1 MPKWHGQAAR
11 CEPENAVPALLPSL
25 PTPFS
30 SAVNS
35 PFPFQNS
42 SGASGLC
49 FSSTCSYLP
58 PALPRRAV
66 QRRRFGGSLS
76 AACRCPQARPVVP
89 PAGTGP
95 TSSTPGA
102 PITSPCAYPVPSF
115 TYLKQK
121 VFIIMFFLFS
131 VPALEAQG
139 HPGSGSGGA
148 VGELRA
154 LKPPCHPPTSRREL
168 DAGQLSCWGA
178 MSGLRAPSLHR
189 GQIFP
194 AGLLGDMVRQ
204 RAASG
209 GDGAVPSSFTFTLS
223 QAYQGC
229 WGPSGVTPRGQKV

>member
-1 MPKWHGQAAR
+1 MGTRRCAPRGDLGRHRGVPKWHGQAAR

-66 QRRRFGGSLS
+66 QRRRFGGSVS
-76 AACRCPQARPVVP
+76 AARRCPQARPVVP

-115 TYLKQK
+115 MYLKQK
-121 VFIIMFFLFS
+121 KIIIIIFSLFS
-131 VPALEAQG
+131 PCFR
-139 HPGSGSGGA
+139 GSGPPREWFWRGCG
-148 VGELRA
+148 RA
-154 LKPPCHPPTSRREL
+154 EGSQPPLSPTHL
-168 DAGQLSCWGA
+168 QK
-178 MSGLRAPSLHR
+178 RA
-189 GQIFP
+189 
-194 AGLLGDMVRQ
+194 
-204 RAASG
+204 
-209 GDGAVPSSFTFTLS
+209 
-223 QAYQGC
+223 
-229 WGPSGVTPRGQKV
+229 

>member
-76 AACRCPQARPVVP
+76 AARRCPQARPVVP

-95 TSSTPGA
+95 TRSPHRLSLCLSSPFLH
-102 PITSPCAYPVPSF
+102 VPKAEKNYYYFFFSF
-115 TYLKQK
+115 QSL
-121 VFIIMFFLFS
+121 LWR
-131 VPALEAQG
+131 
-139 HPGSGSGGA
+139 
-148 VGELRA
+148 LRA
-154 LKPPCHPPTSRREL
+154 TQGVVLE
-168 DAGQLSCWGA
+168 
-178 MSGLRAPSLHR
+178 GLWES
-189 GQIFP
+189 
-194 AGLLGDMVRQ
+194 
-204 RAASG
+204 
-209 GDGAVPSSFTFTLS
+209 
-223 QAYQGC
+223 
-229 WGPSGVTPRGQKV
+229 